1 MVSRSDTQ
9 VLPRRYANAR
19 RIGIGGMGEILL
31 ADDTTLDRPVV
42 LKLLSEDYARDESLR
57 RRFLR
62 EANAAARLS
71 GHPHV
76 VTVYDVG
83 EQDGRPFIS
92 MEYLENGDLRSLLA
106 HGLPDRAE
114 ALRLVEQAASALD
127 AAHRSGVVHRDVKP
141 ANLLLDSRR
150 DLRVADFG
158 IARVVDEATSTMT
171 LAGMVLGTAGY
182 ISPEQAR
189 GEPAAAASDNY
200 SLAAVAFELLTGSR
214 PFAREVDTDEIAAHV
229 NDPPPHASTAGL
241 PPAVDGVFARALAK
255 QPQDRYPTAAAFAAD
270 LAAAL
275 RPAAPA
281 VVMAGAPAAAHRART
296 IYASRRR
303 KAIRLAVAAALALLA
318 GLAGAYAL
326 TGWAG
331 SGETAPGELIRT
343 VRSTVTQQGTTVVQ
357 TETVTVTQPASG
369 KPETGAAT
377 PLPTGDGHTLNDRGY
392 ALMRAGD
399 YAAALPLLRA
409 AVRDL
414 RGAGPADPYEA
425 YANYNL
431 GYSLLRLGRCDQ
443 ALGPLW
449 RARRLESSPLVPR
462 AIDRAR
468 ACAAG

>member
-106 HGLPDRAE
+106 HGLLDRAE

-255 QPQDRYPTAAAFAAD
+255 QPRGPLSDRSRLCRGSGGGAASGGTRRCD
-270 LAAAL
+270 GG
-275 RPAAPA
+275 
-281 VVMAGAPAAAHRART
+281 GAAAAHRART

-431 GYSLLRLGRCDQ
+431 GYSLSGLGRCDR

>member
-19 RIGIGGMGEILL
+19 RIGVGGMGEILL
-31 ADDTTLDRPVV
+31 ADDTTLGRPVV

-92 MEYLENGDLRSLLA
+92 MEYLENGDLRSLLSD
-106 HGLPDRAE
+106 GTPDRGE

-127 AAHRSGVVHRDVKP
+127 AAHRGGVVHRDVKP

-171 LAGMVLGTAGY
+171 LSGMVLGTAGY

-189 GEPAAAASDNY
+189 GEPAVAASDNY

-229 NDPPPHASTAGL
+229 NDPPPRASTAGL
-241 PPAVDGVFARALAK
+241 PPAVDGVFSRALAK
-255 QPQDRYPTAAAFAAD
+255 QPQDRYPTAAAFVAD
-270 LAAAL
+270 LVAAL
-275 RPAAPA
+275 HSAAPA
-281 VVMAGAPAAAHRART
+281 VVMAGPPAATHRART

-303 KAIRLAVAAALALLA
+303 KAIPLAVAAVLALLA

-326 TGWAG
+326 MGWAG
-331 SGETAPGELIRT
+331 SGDAAPGTLVRT
-343 VRSTVTQQGTTVVQ
+343 VHSTVTQQGTTVVQ

-369 KPETGAAT
+369 KPETGSAT

-392 ALMRAGD
+392 ALIRAGD
-399 YAAALPLLRA
+399 YASALPLLRA

-414 RGAGPADPYEA
+414 RGSGSEDPYEA

-443 ALGPLW
+443 ALVPLW

-468 ACAAG
+468 ACATG